1 MKQEGHYKML
11 KKGFHKQKKKN
22 EKRTFKKA
30 CGIITLG
37 KVTVFLMKNLPL
49 DSTNLHRSGNQVKA
63 GEHSNAKYKRVYLPG
78 CVEVCY
84 EKALKEV
91 EEQK

>member
-1 MKQEGHYKML
+1 
-11 KKGFHKQKKKN
+11 
-22 EKRTFKKA
+22 
-30 CGIITLG
+30 
-37 KVTVFLMKNLPL
+37 MKNLPL

-63 GEHSNAKYKRVYLPG
+63 GEHSTAKYKRVYLPG